1 MSFNQYKSIM
11 DVLQEFPLIYTEKNF
26 VEQIH
31 IEIDPFFKNRLDFI
45 LQEGVVFNS
54 EYAICESIIHPVLVE
69 LWRLY
74 ADKLLLWSH
83 QALNYNDNLSGIP
96 DYMVAQRSARG
107 KVILE
112 KPYLI
117 IVEAKKDNFEE
128 GWGQCLAEL
137 VAAQKINNN
146 QNSRLFGIVSNGK
159 LWEFGLLQGIDFI
172 KNIKYYVLED
182 LQALMEALN
191 FIFSHSFEQV
201 IY

>member
-1 MSFNQYKSIM
+1 VGASCYLLLSSEQ
-11 DVLQEFPLIYTEKNF
+11 DFPLIYTEKNF
-26 VEQIH
+26 VEQIP

-117 IVEAKKDNFEE
+117 IVEARKDNFEE

-137 VAAQKINNN
+137 VAAQKMNSDE
-146 QNSRLFGIVSNGK
+146 NSRLFGIVSNGK
-159 LWEFGLLQGIDFI
+159 LWEFGLLQGKEFF

-182 LQALMEALN
+182 LQSLMEGLN
-191 FIFSHSFEQV
+191 FIFTKSFEQTNF
-201 IY
+201 